1 MNNKHDISEEE
12 ILSSAKNIMDNF
24 MRSLE
29 QATEV
34 KEEFGQQRGVVVYV
48 GPCVDFHS
56 FLARANCI
64 RAKVAQKP
72 DRRGERQVY
81 CAAC

>member
-34 KEEFGQQRGVVVYV
+34 KEEFGQQR
-48 GPCVDFHS
+48 PLNKRPHHETNARDTDFIKRM
-56 FLARANCI
+56 FDNAPKKRDGYIIAE
-64 RAKVAQKP
+64 KKK
-72 DRRGERQVY
+72 EE
-81 CAAC
+81 